1 MPESSLADYHLLPEM
16 ELSSVGRGPRGRW
29 EFRAKKTSPMEVCPR
44 CATPSHT
51 TYDRRRVSVKD
62 EPLRGNEAWLIIE
75 KRRFWCRPCGRPFT
89 EPVGGIIKGKRTT
102 ERYARAVQQACDEYV
117 DLKTVRTR
125 FRCSGGYLYNVL
137 YRHLELKLRMRRQD
151 WPERIG
157 LDEHFFKRGKG
168 FEKRQFVTMV
178 VDQSAGR
185 LLEVAEGRTGAEV
198 AGAVGYLK
206 NPENVRWV
214 SIDLCDPY
222 KLFVSEHFPNASIVA
237 DKFHV
242 LRLPS
247 AALMKYRKQA
257 EGGKNTSYL
266 RNLLLK
272 PGYQVLDYWRPRL
285 HDWLK
290 KHPALE
296 EVYWAK
302 ERLSRF
308 YRIKSVAQ
316 AAKELTR
323 LTDSLCLSRVP
334 ELRTLRQTLKKW
346 RSAILNFWT
355 SRMTNARVEGFNNK
369 AKLVKRRAYGYIS
382 FRNYR
387 LRLLN
392 ACRGTAF

>member
-1 MPESSLADYHLLPEM
+1 MPEDIVAQHHLLPEM
-16 ELSSVGRGPRGRW
+16 KLLEARRGAHGGLEFVVRMTSEL
-29 EFRAKKTSPMEVCPR
+29 EVCPR
-44 CATPSHT
+44 CATPSRSV
-51 TYDRRRVSVKD
+51 YDRRWVSIRD
-62 EPLRGNEAWLIIE
+62 EPIRRAEVRLSIH
-75 KRRFWCRPCGRPFT
+75 KRRFSCRPCGRPFT
-89 EPVGGIIKGKRTT
+89 EPVSGVIKGKRTS
-102 ERYARAVQQACDEYV
+102 ERYARAVQQACEEYV
-117 DLKTVRTR
+117 DLKTVRRR
-125 FRCSGGYLYNVL
+125 FRCSGGYLYSVL
-137 YRHLELKLRMRRQD
+137 YRHLELNQRMRRRD
-151 WPERIG
+151 WPERVG

-178 VDQSAGR
+178 VDQTGGR
-185 LLEVAEGRTGAEV
+185 LLEVAEGRTGIDVEH
-198 AGAVGYLK
+198 AVSHLE

-222 KLFVSEHFPNASIVA
+222 KRFVSDYFPNASIVA

-247 AALMKYRKQA
+247 AALMKYRKLA
-257 EGGKNTSYL
+257 ERGRNTAYL

-285 HDWLK
+285 AEWLK
-290 KHPALE
+290 QHPLLE

-308 YRIKSVAQ
+308 YRIRSVGQ

-323 LTDSLCLSRVP
+323 LTDSLCLSRIP
-334 ELRTLRQTLKKW
+334 ELRTLRATLKKW
-346 RSAILNFWT
+346 RSAILNYWT
-355 SRMTNARVEGFNNK
+355 SRQTNARVEGFNNK

-392 ACRGTAF
+392 ACGG

>member
-1 MPESSLADYHLLPEM
+1 MPEDIVAQHHLLPEM
-16 ELSSVGRGPRGRW
+16 KLLAARRGAHGGL
-29 EFRAKKTSPMEVCPR
+29 EFVVRMTSEVEVCPR
-44 CATPSHT
+44 CATPSRSV
-51 TYDRRRVSVKD
+51 YDRRWVSIKD
-62 EPLRGNEAWLIIE
+62 EPIRRCEVRLSIH
-75 KRRFWCRPCGRPFT
+75 KRRFSCRPCGRPFT
-89 EPVGGIIKGKRTT
+89 EPVSGVIKGKRTS
-102 ERYARAVQQACDEYV
+102 ERYARAVQQACEEYV
-117 DLKTVRTR
+117 DLKTVRQR
-125 FRCSGGYLYNVL
+125 FRCSGGYLYSVL
-137 YRHLELKLRMRRQD
+137 YRHLELKQRMRRTD

-157 LDEHFFKRGKG
+157 IDEHFFKRGKG

-178 VDQSAGR
+178 VDQTGGR
-185 LLEVAEGRTGAEV
+185 LLEVADGRMGVDVEH
-198 AGAVGYLK
+198 AVRHLTS
-206 NPENVRWV
+206 PENVRWV

-222 KLFVSEHFPNASIVA
+222 KRFVSDYFPNANIVA

-257 EGGKNTSYL
+257 EGGKSTAYL

-285 HDWLK
+285 AEWLK
-290 KHPALE
+290 QHPELE

-308 YRIKSVAQ
+308 YRIRSVAQ
-316 AAKELTR
+316 AARELTR

-334 ELRTLRQTLKKW
+334 ELRRLRATLKKW
-346 RSAILNFWT
+346 RSAILNYWT
-355 SRMTNARVEGFNNK
+355 SRQTNARVEGFNTK

-392 ACRGTAF
+392 ACGG

>member
-1 MPESSLADYHLLPEM
+1 MPEGSLAQHHLLPEM
-16 ELSSVGRGPRGRW
+16 KLVSVGQGPTGAMD
-29 EFRAKKTSPMEVCPR
+29 FVVAMTSGVEVCPR
-44 CATPSHT
+44 CATWSRSV
-51 TYDRRRVSVKD
+51 YDRRWAAIKD
-62 EPLRGNEAWLIIE
+62 EPIRGRAVRLVIH
-75 KRRFWCRPCGRPFT
+75 KRRFWCRPCARPFT

-102 ERYARAVQQACDEYV
+102 ERYARAVQQACEEYV

-125 FRCSGGYLYNVL
+125 FRCSGGYLYSVL

-151 WPERIG
+151 WPERVG

-168 FEKRQFVTMV
+168 FERRQFVTMV

-185 LLEVAEGRTGAEV
+185 LLEVAEGRTGADV
-198 AGAVGYLK
+198 ASAVGYLK

-285 HDWLK
+285 HEWLK
-290 KHPALE
+290 KYPELE

-392 ACRGTAF
+392 ACKGTAF

>member
-1 MPESSLADYHLLPEM
+1 MPEDIVAQHHLLPEM
-16 ELSSVGRGPRGRW
+16 KLLEARRGAHGGLEFVVCMTSEL
-29 EFRAKKTSPMEVCPR
+29 EVCPR
-44 CATPSHT
+44 CATPSRSV
-51 TYDRRRVSVKD
+51 YDRRWVSIRD
-62 EPLRGNEAWLIIE
+62 EPIRRTEVRLWIH

-89 EPVGGIIKGKRTT
+89 EPVSGVIKGKRTS
-102 ERYARAVQQACDEYV
+102 ERYARAVQQACEDYV
-117 DLKTVRTR
+117 DLKTVRLR
-125 FRCSGGYLYNVL
+125 FRCSGGYLYGVL
-137 YRHLELKLRMRRQD
+137 YRHLELKQRMARRD
-151 WPERIG
+151 WPERVG

-178 VDQSAGR
+178 VDQTGGR
-185 LLEVAEGRTGAEV
+185 LLEVAEGRMGSEV
-198 AGAVGYLK
+198 EAAVSHIAR
-206 NPENVRWV
+206 PENVRWV
-214 SIDLCDPY
+214 SIDLSDPY
-222 KLFVSEHFPNASIVA
+222 KRFVSDYFPNASIVA

-257 EGGKNTSYL
+257 ERGKSTAYL

-285 HDWLK
+285 HEWLK
-290 KHPALE
+290 QHPVLE

-308 YRIKSVAQ
+308 YRIRSVAQ

-334 ELRTLRQTLKKW
+334 ELRTLRATLKKW
-346 RSAILNFWT
+346 RSAILNYWT
-355 SRMTNARVEGFNNK
+355 SRQTNARVEGFNTK

-382 FRNYR
+382 FKNYR

-392 ACRGTAF
+392 ACGG

>member
-1 MPESSLADYHLLPEM
+1 MPEDIVAQHHLLPEM
-16 ELSSVGRGPRGRW
+16 KLLETRRGAHGGL
-29 EFRAKKTSPMEVCPR
+29 EFVVRMTSTMEVCPR
-44 CATPSHT
+44 CATPSRSV
-51 TYDRRRVSVKD
+51 YDRRWVSIRD
-62 EPLRGNEAWLIIE
+62 EPIRRAEVRLSIH
-75 KRRFWCRPCGRPFT
+75 KRRFACRPCGRPFT
-89 EPVGGIIKGKRTT
+89 EPVSGVIKGKRTS
-102 ERYARAVQQACDEYV
+102 ERYARSVQQACEEYV
-117 DLKTVRTR
+117 DLKTVRRR
-125 FRCSGGYLYNVL
+125 FRCSGGYLYSVL
-137 YRHLELKLRMRRQD
+137 YRHLELNQRMKRRD
-151 WPERIG
+151 WPERVG

-178 VDQSAGR
+178 VDQTGGR
-185 LLEVAEGRTGAEV
+185 LLEVAEGRMGSDVEH
-198 AGAVGYLK
+198 AVRHLK

-222 KLFVSEHFPNASIVA
+222 KRFVSDYFPNASIVA

-257 EGGKNTSYL
+257 ERGKNTAYL

-285 HDWLK
+285 AEWLK
-290 KHPALE
+290 RHPVLE

-308 YRIKSVAQ
+308 YRIRSVAQ

-334 ELRTLRQTLKKW
+334 ELRTLRATLKKW
-346 RSAILNFWT
+346 RSAILNYWT
-355 SRMTNARVEGFNNK
+355 SRQTNARVEGFNNK

-392 ACRGTAF
+392 ACGG

>member
-1 MPESSLADYHLLPEM
+1 MPEDIVAQHHLLPEM
-16 ELSSVGRGPRGRW
+16 KLLETRRAGSGGL
-29 EFRAKKTSPMEVCPR
+29 EFVVEMTSKYEVCPR
-44 CATPSHT
+44 CATRSSSV
-51 TYDRRRVSVKD
+51 YDRRWVTIRD
-62 EPLRGNEAWLIIE
+62 EPIRRGEVRLRIL
-75 KRRFWCRPCGRPFT
+75 KRRFSCGPCGRPFT
-89 EPVGGIIKGKRTT
+89 EPVSGIIKGKRTT
-102 ERYARAVQQACDEYV
+102 ERYARAVQQACEEYV
-117 DLKTVRTR
+117 DLKTVRQR
-125 FRCSGGYLYNVL
+125 FRCSGGYLYSVL
-137 YRHLELKLRMRRQD
+137 YRHLELKQRAMRKD
-151 WPERIG
+151 WPERVG

-178 VDQSAGR
+178 VDQTGGR
-185 LLEVAEGRTGAEV
+185 LLEVAEGRMGNDVEH
-198 AGAVGYLK
+198 AVRRLT

-222 KLFVSEHFPNASIVA
+222 KRFVQDHFPNASIVA

-257 EGGKNTSYL
+257 ERGRNTAYL
-266 RNLLLK
+266 RNLLHK
-272 PGYQVLDYWRPRL
+272 PGYQVLDYWKPRL
-285 HDWLK
+285 RDWLK
-290 KHPALE
+290 QHPVLE

-308 YRIKSVAQ
+308 YRIRSVTQ

-323 LTDSLCLSRVP
+323 LTDSLCLSPVP
-334 ELRTLRQTLKKW
+334 ELRTLRTTLKKW
-346 RSAILNFWT
+346 RSAILNYWT
-355 SRMTNARVEGFNNK
+355 SRQTNARVEGFNNK

-392 ACRGTAF
+392 ACGG